1 MKSYEPDFDED
12 GVPWASPEIQRDYE
26 AALGRFIVA
35 FNAVDNLLAR
45 VIETVLIKVGRMDLV
60 KPCTEAG
67 YSQKLLTLD
76 LLKQSSAG
84 RGIAEVPV
92 ALMHEVGAHRNKV
105 VHGHFEQNPCSGE
118 YEIIAKKAHRYSP
131 TDLDAQ
137 TAEAIKAWHALRHS
151 DAFYAFD
158 AVTVSPP

>member
-12 GVPWASPEIQRDYE
+12 GVPWASPEIQKDYE
-26 AALGRFIVA
+26 VALGRFIVA

-45 VIETVLIKVGRMDLV
+45 VIETILIKLGRMDLV
-60 KPCTEAG
+60 KSCTEAS
-67 YSQKLLTLD
+67 YSHKLLTLD
-76 LLKQSSAG
+76 LLKQSSEG
-84 RGIAEVPV
+84 RGIAEVPI

-105 VHGHFEQNPCSGE
+105 AHGHFEQNPCSGE
-118 YEIIAKKAHRYSP
+118 YEIIAKKAHKYSP

-137 TAEAIKAWHALRHS
+137 TAKATKAWEALRYS

-158 AVTVSPP
+158 DVTVLPP